1 MANGTVAIK
10 FKFDGAEKFHTLEL
24 DLENISGA
32 LKNVNENARTLDTK
46 IVNLASKT
54 QLLESLDSVV
64 QQLNGVFNDLTSA
77 YQDQQVAETKLAQA
91 MRNTM
96 GASNAEIES
105 IKQLCSEQQKLGVIG
120 DEVQLA
126 ASQELATYLTM
137 SDNLKTLIPV
147 MNDMVAQQY
156 GLGASAESATQIASM
171 LGKVMNG
178 QTEALSRYGYK
189 FDEAQKR
196 ILLYGTESERA
207 AVLAQVVSE
216 AVGGM
221 NERLAQ
227 TPSGQMQQLRN
238 RIGDVKESLG
248 EAIQP
253 LMKIMTFLSSATTVV
268 AGWERLKAAID
279 SFAKSSGIAKA
290 QTHGLTAATN
300 IQTTSQKLANTSIW
314 SGVFGTK
321 AFTAATITLKA
332 AIVAL
337 YAIVIALAAAIVGG
351 LTYALGFWGHK
362 NEELARSQ
370 SELTSRVS
378 DEISE
383 LDTLVGKIESATS
396 SQNERQLAIKTFN
409 EKYGEY
415 AGKLLD
421 EKSKVDDVAE
431 AYRKAK
437 VAIVD
442 KVAAEMKSDYV
453 SKAKEKENKK
463 IKDLIKTIGSV
474 TDSKG
479 NKLNDNIQ
487 GELYEYIM
495 ARSKG
500 RRAWSSLDIG
510 EGIQNDFKGGVLGK
524 KGINVNKDWDN
535 LIRSI
540 HIVQDSQEDTLK
552 QEDEYDAFM
561 KGYTDSLK
569 KTLAS
574 DDSKTSGESFKE
586 WFARKKKDYQ
596 EAVKAYNKAK
606 KTGTREEV
614 DIAKKTMD
622 DLGKQ
627 LKDYGYNPET
637 GKKMT
642 SAEKQAHIKETYE
655 SSLNESLKA
664 SERKREEELS
674 SVRIDAMEEGK
685 DKERAA
691 LDQQRKEEEADLK
704 VWYDQMIKKDE
715 DYQKALYKE
724 KNKGSLKGFKYD
736 ADPKTNS
743 NLLKIEEEA
752 TAKALAIS
760 QKYNEKQAI
769 LDKKSNEQAEKDRR
783 EYLSQFGDY
792 KQRQAAI
799 NEKYNKLI
807 AEADNEWQKKK
818 YEKER
823 DKELGKTSVAT
834 QDKIVEMQAETS
846 QISGLEGK
854 SLKMKLEL
862 IGLDG
867 VAQKIREIQQMMNDP
882 SATEDQKK
890 ALKDLRNQ
898 YVGYYKDLL
907 KTDKG
912 MIQSWGT
919 VKGLGNSIEGMT
931 ESIKGQGN
939 AWKKI
944 SGIIDSTIS
953 LYQSISQIIEI
964 VKMLT
969 SVTKIQEGAE
979 KAKGQASLL
988 AGTNA
993 LVGSE
998 QQVSASMSNTIAN
1011 ETETVSA
1018 EGKALAEGVSSASG
1032 IPFPYNLIA
1041 IGVTVAAVI
1050 AALMTS
1056 LPKLASGGIAT
1067 GPTLALVGEYP
1078 GASTNPEVIMPAN
1091 KLKGLLRDDIGLGGR
1106 VTFRIEGRNL
1116 VGVLGKES
1124 HYRSRT

>member
-268 AGWERLKAAID
+268 AGWGRLRAAID
-279 SFAKSSGIAKA
+279 AFAKSTKIAKA
-290 QTHGLTAATN
+290 EAQGLSATSTVQAA
-300 IQTTSQKLANTSIW
+300 SQKLANTSIW
-314 SGVFGTK
+314 AGVFGTK
-321 AFTAATITLKA
+321 SLTAATIALKV
-332 AIVAL
+332 AIGAL
-337 YAIVIALAAAIVGG
+337 YLIIAAVAAAIVGG
-351 LTYALGFWGHK
+351 LAYALGFWGNK
-362 NEELARSQ
+362 SNELAQTQ
-370 SELTSRVS
+370 SELASRVK
-378 DEISE
+378 DEIGE
-383 LDTLVGKIESATS
+383 LDELKGKIDSTTA
-396 SQNERQLAIKTFN
+396 SQTERQQAIKTFN

-421 EKSKVDDVAE
+421 EKSKVNEVAE

-437 VAIVD
+437 MAIVD
-442 KVAAEMKSDYV
+442 KVAAEMKSEYV
-453 SKAKEKENKK
+453 SKSKEKENKATRE
-463 IKDLIKTIGSV
+463 LIDTIGGL
-474 TDSKG
+474 TDSNG
-479 NKLNDNIQ
+479 YKLNSKAQ
-487 GELYEYIM
+487 GELYQYIM
-495 ARSKG
+495 QKSNG
-500 RRAWSSLDIG
+500 NRAWDSRDILKSVR
-510 EGIQNDFKGGVLGK
+510 NHFKGGVLGNSGADLSK
-524 KGINVNKDWDN
+524 LGNA
-535 LIRSI
+535 I
-540 HIVQDSQEDTLK
+540 HILQEKQEDTLK

-586 WFARKKKDYQ
+586 WFDSKKKDYQ

-614 DIAKKTMD
+614 DIAQKTMD

-642 SAEKQAHIKETYE
+642 SAEVQAHIKETYE

-691 LDQQRKEEEADLK
+691 LDQQHKEEEADLK
-704 VWYDQMIKKDE
+704 VWYDQMIKKDQE
-715 DYQKALYKE
+715 YQKNLYKE
-724 KNKGSLKGFKYD
+724 KHGGSLKGFQYD
-736 ADPKTNS
+736 NNTES
-743 NLLKIEEEA
+743 NTHLAKIEEEA
-752 TAKALAIS
+752 TARALAIL
-760 QKYNEKQAI
+760 QKFNEKQAI
-769 LDKKSNEQAEKDRR
+769 LDKKSNEQAEKDRV
-783 EYLSQFGDY
+783 EYLSQYGDY
-792 KQRQAAI
+792 QARKAAI
-799 NEKYNKLI
+799 NDKYNKLI
-807 AEADNEWQKKK
+807 DQAENEWQKKAL
-818 YEKER
+818 ERER
-823 DKELGKTSVAT
+823 DKALGKTYVTT
-834 QDKIVEMQAETS
+834 QETIVDMQAETS
-846 QISGLEGK
+846 QLNGLEGK

-890 ALKDLRNQ
+890 ALKKLQDE
-898 YVGYYKDLL
+898 YIGYYKQLL
-907 KTDKG
+907 RTDKG
-912 MIQSWGT
+912 LIQTWGS
-919 VKGLGNSIEGMT
+919 VKGLRNSIEGMT
-931 ESIKGQGN
+931 EAIKGQGN

-969 SVTKIQEGAE
+969 GVTKEHTVAKQAEGAQSLTTAGQEATGAGIEAGASKLVQNE
-979 KAKGQASLL
+979 KKKET
-988 AGTNA
+988 GTSIA
-993 LVGSE
+993 
-998 QQVSASMSNTIAN
+998 ATIAN
-1011 ETETVSA
+1011 LFSA
-1018 EGKALAEGVSSASG
+1018 HSA
-1032 IPFPYNLIA
+1032 IPFVGYAIA
-1041 IGVTVAAVI
+1041 GAMAVAFL
-1050 AALMTS
+1050 ALMAG
-1056 LPKLASGGIAT
+1056 LPKFADGGIAY
-1067 GPTLALVGEYP
+1067 GPTLGLFGEYS
-1078 GASTNPEVIMPAN
+1078 GASHNPEVVAPLD
-1091 KLKGLLRDDIGLGGR
+1091 KLKGMLNEPAGFGGK

-1124 HYRSRT
+1124 HYRSRR

>member
-1 MANGTVAIK
+1 MTSGTVAIK
-10 FKFDGAEKFHTLEL
+10 FRLDGAEKFNILEL
-24 DLENISGA
+24 DLKSASEA
-32 LKNVNENARTLDTK
+32 LKNVLENARTLDSK
-46 IVNLASKT
+46 MVNLASKT
-54 QLLESLDSVV
+54 QIMESLGSVV
-64 QQLNGVFNDLTSA
+64 QQLSGAFQDLSA
-77 YQDQQVAETKLAQA
+77 AYAEQQVAETKLAQA

-96 GASNAEIES
+96 GASDAEIES

-207 AVLAQVVSE
+207 AVLAQVVTE

-221 NERLAQ
+221 NEELAK
-227 TPSGQMQQLRN
+227 TPAGRIKQLN
-238 RIGDVKESLG
+238 NSLG
-248 EAIQP
+248 DLKEKLGGVVQS
-253 LMKIMTFLSSATTVV
+253 IMPVMTLLSNVTNVV
-268 AGWERLKAAID
+268 TGWSRLKAAI
-279 SFAKSSGIAKA
+279 SAFTQATVTAKTHTSG
-290 QTHGLTAATN
+290 LAAALN
-300 IQTTSQKLANTSIW
+300 VQSAAQKLSNTSIW
-314 SGVFGTK
+314 AGVFGTK
-321 AFTAATITLKA
+321 SLTAATIALKV
-332 AIVAL
+332 AIGAL
-337 YAIVIALAAAIVGG
+337 YLIIAAVAAAIIGG
-351 LTYALGFWGHK
+351 MAYALGFWGHK
-362 NEELARSQ
+362 NEELARTQ
-370 SELTSRVS
+370 TELTSRVK
-378 DEISE
+378 EETSE
-383 LDTLVGKIESATS
+383 LDELINKINSTTA
-396 SQNERQLAIKTFN
+396 SQAERQQAINTFN

-421 EKSKVDDVAE
+421 EKSKVNEVAE

-442 KVAAEMKSDYV
+442 KVAAEMKSEYV
-453 SKAKEKENKK
+453 SKAKKKETKATEELVK
-463 IKDLIKTIGSV
+463 AIGNVRDNNGNTLTSD
-474 TDSKG
+474 TQGKLYQYIMQRMKG
-479 NKLNDNIQ
+479 NRGWDSQAVMNGIKNGSL
-487 GELYEYIM
+487 GEESFM
-495 ARSKG
+495 
-500 RRAWSSLDIG
+500 
-510 EGIQNDFKGGVLGK
+510 GGVLGK
-524 KGINVNKDWDN
+524 NDVDLDDLGKAV
-535 LIRSI
+535 
-540 HIVQDSQEDTLK
+540 HILQEKQEKTLK

-561 KGYTDSLK
+561 KGYLDELK
-569 KTLAS
+569 KSAVTDNSEGNKETFKKWLS
-574 DDSKTSGESFKE
+574 DTK
-586 WFARKKKDYQ
+586 
-596 EAVKAYNKAK
+596 KAYQDALKKLNNAK
-606 KTGTREEV
+606 KNGTRADVDTAQKEV
-614 DIAKKTMD
+614 DNYA
-622 DLGKQ
+622 KQ
-627 LKDYGYNPET
+627 LKDYGYNPST
-637 GKKMT
+637 GKELT
-642 SAEKQAHIKETYE
+642 SAEKQAHIKESYE
-655 SSLNESLKA
+655 YSLDESLKT
-664 SERKREEELS
+664 SQRKREEDLS
-674 SVRIDAMEEGK
+674 AVRIEAMEEGK
-685 DKERAA
+685 DKENAT
-691 LDQQRKEEEADLK
+691 LEQQRKQEEADLAA
-704 VWYDQMIKKDE
+704 WYNQMIKKDE

-769 LDKKSNEQAEKDRR
+769 LDKKSNEQAEKDRV
-783 EYLSQFGDY
+783 EYLSQYGDY
-792 KQRQAAI
+792 QARKAAI
-799 NEKYNKLI
+799 NDKYNKLI
-807 AEADNEWQKKK
+807 DQAENEWQKKAL
-818 YEKER
+818 ERER
-823 DKELGKTSVAT
+823 DKALGKTYVT
-834 QDKIVEMQAETS
+834 IQETIVDMQAETS
-846 QISGLEGK
+846 QLNGLEGK

-931 ESIKGQGN
+931 EAIKGQGN

-969 SVTKIQEGAE
+969 GVTKAQTTAKQIEGAQDITTGTQAITGAGME
-979 KAKGQASLL
+979 VAASQSAAAAKSAETTANVGATASGLM
-988 AGTNA
+988 AAHSSIPFVGFAIGAA
-993 LVGSE
+993 LV
-998 QQVSASMSNTIAN
+998 
-1011 ETETVSA
+1011 
-1018 EGKALAEGVSSASG
+1018 
-1032 IPFPYNLIA
+1032 
-1041 IGVTVAAVI
+1041 AAML
-1050 AALMTS
+1050 ALMFS
-1056 LPKLASGGIAT
+1056 LPKFADGGIAY
-1067 GPTLALVGEYP
+1067 GPTLGLFGEYS
-1078 GASTNPEVIMPAN
+1078 GASHNPEVVAPLD
-1091 KLKGLLRDDIGLGGR
+1091 KLKGMLNEPAGFRGR